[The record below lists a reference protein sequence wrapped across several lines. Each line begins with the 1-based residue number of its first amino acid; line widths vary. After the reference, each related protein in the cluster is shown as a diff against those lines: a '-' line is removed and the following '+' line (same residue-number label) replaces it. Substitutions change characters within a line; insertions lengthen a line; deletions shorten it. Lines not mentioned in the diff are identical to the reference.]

1 MFSKDARTISKEF
14 HAFRFTVLAR
24 AKEFIDSNFSSCS
37 ATLLSQLYSLP
48 FVWNLVASTCFLHLL
63 PVSSFKVSFSSL
75 SFLLWLPVFFISPL
89 LFTPIL
95 PSFFPSS
102 TFVNNLFF
110 VSLLRSFRSF
120 IFLFPPSNS
129 VQRNLHPLFL
139 SCSYFHLSF
148 FLSASPTLYLLLYV
162 YLTAILLLYRSAT
175 LPPPP
180 TSSLFLLFLFLRGP
194 SSFSVRRPSPN
205 LAPVLSS
212 TRARRPLV
220 RLHPLL
226 LAISSFSIFFPSLF
240 PFANGCTAA
249 AALPELV
256 HRGKILWRG
265 SQHQCQWLLPLL
277 LPSPSTSN
285 FALILPVILWIPV
298 DSLIAY
304 NVQDQGLWLCE
315 LWDINVPRRKEN

>member
-1 MFSKDARTISKEF
+1 MFSKDTRTISKEF

-110 VSLLRSFRSF
+110 VFLLRSFRSF

-212 TRARRPLV
+212 TRARG
-220 RLHPLL
+220 LL
-226 LAISSFSIFFPSLF
+226 FAFTLYFSPSRRFLSSSQVYSHSP
-240 PFANGCTAA
+240 TAA
-249 AALPELV
+249 QRRQHCRNWSIEERFFEEAANTNASGCCRCYCRR
-256 HRGKILWRG
+256 HRPPT
-265 SQHQCQWLLPLL
+265 LL
-277 LPSPSTSN
+277 
-285 FALILPVILWIPV
+285 
-298 DSLIAY
+298 
-304 NVQDQGLWLCE
+304 
-315 LWDINVPRRKEN
+315 

>member
-1 MFSKDARTISKEF
+1 MAACLF
-14 HAFRFTVLAR
+14 H
-24 AKEFIDSNFSSCS
+24 
-37 ATLLSQLYSLP
+37 
-48 FVWNLVASTCFLHLL
+48 
-63 PVSSFKVSFSSL
+63 
-75 SFLLWLPVFFISPL
+75 SPL

-95 PSFFPSS
+95 PFFLSFFHIL
-102 TFVNNLFF
+102 VNNLFF
-110 VSLLRSFRSF
+110 VFLLSFFSLLYLSRLASPR
-120 IFLFPPSNS
+120 LPPSNS
-129 VQRNLHPLFL
+129 VISILFSFL
-139 SCSYFHLSF
+139 VPSFHLSF
-148 FLSASPTLYLLLYV
+148 FLSASPTLYLLLYA

-175 LPPPP
+175 LPPPSPSP

-194 SSFSVRRPSPN
+194 SSFSVRHPSPN

-212 TRARRPLV
+212 TRARGLLFAFTLYFSPSPR
-220 RLHPLL
+220 RLL
-226 LAISSFSIFFPSLF
+226 SSSQVYSHSP
-240 PFANGCTAA
+240 NGCTAA

-265 SQHQCQWLLPLL
+265 SQHQCQWLVPLL